1 MIMPAGNATD
11 PSPEGKKSRI
21 SGKEATYLAMEAAK
35 YPPVRISAADN
46 SAQGLKRGRSDGEP
60 SSAYRGCAG

>member
-11 PSPEGKKSRI
+11 PSPEEKKSRI

-46 SAQGLKRGRSDGEP
+46 SAQTASRQL
-60 SSAYRGCAG
+60 